1 MATKE
6 FTISQIAK
14 KVDALYD
21 FLSERELKLSND
33 FNSVDKLNDAYDDID
48 QLGKKIGKLR
58 TLFQNSVTGVLDQ
71 KQNAV
76 LAEAMLTMKPDEL
89 VALSQKLQA
98 RKQKSESSVEDQS
111 APTYTNPSQND
122 ALDNSQ
128 NMPM

>member
-71 KQNAV
+71 KQNAI

-111 APTYTNPSQND
+111 APTYMNPSQND

>member
-6 FTISQIAK
+6 FTISQVAK

-21 FLSERELKLSND
+21 FLSARELKLSND

-98 RKQKSESSVEDQS
+98 RKQKSESSVEDQP